1 MKTSHAT
8 LSSFAVLVL
17 AGCAT
22 LQVETD
28 YDPEM
33 SVTQLST
40 YDWVDQEANASG
52 VPAVDSPLLKR
63 HIREAVESELGRMGY
78 HKVTSDAP
86 ELRGFGEGEFGGIGS
101 PKVLS
106 DTPDFRIAYSLVA
119 EEKSRVDGSYGYGG
133 YGYGGYGLYGG
144 YSGAYGYSGSRYRG
158 SFGLSLYGGRYL
170 RPYYGS
176 YYGYPGAG
184 YAGRVREYLE
194 GTLVLDII
202 DVRTEEVIFRGWAT
216 KSLDSNPSPK
226 QVRVYVIEA
235 VEEIL
240 EDFPRA
246 GVHVS
251 PRPDPFGEAVER

>member
-1 MKTSHAT
+1 MKSFHAT
-8 LSSFAVLVL
+8 LSSFAVFAL

-22 LQVETD
+22 LQVQTD

-78 HKVTSDAP
+78 RKVTSDTP
-86 ELRGFGEGEFGGIGS
+86 ELRGFGEGELGGIGS
-101 PKVLS
+101 PKVLP

-133 YGYGGYGLYGG
+133 YGLYGGYGGP
-144 YSGAYGYSGSRYRG
+144 YGYSGSRYRG
-158 SFGLSLYGGRYL
+158 SFGLSFYGGRYL

-176 YYGYPGAG
+176 YYGYPDAG
-184 YAGRVREYLE
+184 YQGRVREYLE
-194 GTLVLDII
+194 GTLVLDIT

-226 QVRVYVIEA
+226 QVRVYVTEA
-235 VEEIL
+235 VDEIL

-246 GVHVS
+246 RS
-251 PRPDPFGEAVER
+251 ASRQFGEAP

>member
-133 YGYGGYGLYGG
+133 YGLYGG

-176 YYGYPGAG
+176 YYGYPGGG

-251 PRPDPFGEAVER
+251 SRPDPFGEAVER

>member
-22 LQVETD
+22 LQVQTD
-28 YDPEM
+28 YDPGV
-33 SVTQLST
+33 SVTQSST
-40 YDWVDQEANASG
+40 YDWVDQEAEASG

-63 HIREAVESELGRMGY
+63 HIRDAVESELGRMGY
-78 HKVTSDAP
+78 RKVTSDTP
-86 ELRGFGEGEFGGIGS
+86 KLRGAGEGELGRIGN

-106 DTPDFRIAYSLVA
+106 DTPDFRIAYSLIA

-133 YGYGGYGLYGG
+133 YGYGGYGSYGYGG
-144 YSGAYGYSGSRYRG
+144 PYGYSGSRYRG

-184 YAGRVREYLE
+184 YAGRVSEYLE

-202 DVRTEEVIFRGWAT
+202 DVRTEEVIFRGWAR

-226 QVRVYVIEA
+226 KVRKYVTEA
-235 VEEIL
+235 VAEIL

-246 GVHVS
+246 RS
-251 PRPDPFGEAVER
+251 ASRQLGEAR